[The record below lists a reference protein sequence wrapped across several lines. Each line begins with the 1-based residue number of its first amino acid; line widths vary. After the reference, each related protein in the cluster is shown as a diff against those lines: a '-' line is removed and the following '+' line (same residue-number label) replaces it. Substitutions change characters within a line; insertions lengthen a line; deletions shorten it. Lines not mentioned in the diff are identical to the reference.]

1 MTGERC
7 EVVEMAGAWGAPAL
21 ETRWARVRQIYPRQ
35 NYNLANCALSSVNS
49 ARIAAVKV
57 GRTSPIAIR

>member
-1 MTGERC
+1 MIDTMVDELLH
-7 EVVEMAGAWGAPAL
+7 VVRRPAL